1 MKYSS
6 ILLGL
11 AAAALLLVVLGLTR
25 LIVGRTVEVDLEI
38 REVEIAVLPEPPPP
52 PPEDPPPEVP
62 PPPPSLVNIA
72 AVPDPTRVP
81 VPKATMPMA
90 IDAPMDLFSADL
102 APAPLPVPAP
112 VVRPRPKPT
121 VKPKPRPTPRSTPK
135 PPPPPVVKSHYSA
148 GELDGQPRLIRHGST
163 PFPTSL
169 SRQGVTRG
177 TVTLEVE
184 LSERGSVRVRRV
196 ISATHPELVS
206 GAKRVAA
213 GSRFTAPKKNGKAVK
228 AIMRWPITIK
238 K

>member
-1 MKYSS
+1 MKHFS
-6 ILLGL
+6 IVIGL
-11 AAAALLLVVLGLTR
+11 TAAALLLAVLGLTR
-25 LIVGRTVEVDLEI
+25 LFVVRTVDADIEI
-38 REVEIAVLPEPPPP
+38 REVDITVLPEPPPP

-62 PPPPSLVNIA
+62 PPPPALANIA

-81 VPKATMPMA
+81 VPKATVPMA
-90 IDAPMDLFSADL
+90 IDAPVDLFSADI

-112 VVRPRPKPT
+112 VVRSKPRPSPKPA
-121 VKPKPRPTPRSTPK
+121 PRPTPRSAPK
-135 PPPPPVVKSHYSA
+135 PSPPPVVKSHYSA
-148 GELDGQPRLIRHGST
+148 GELDGQPRLIRTGST
-163 PFPTSL
+163 AFPSAL
-169 SRQGVTRG
+169 SRKGVTRG

-196 ISATHPELVS
+196 ISATHSELVS

-213 GSRFTAPKKNGKAVK
+213 GSRFTAPKKNGRSVK